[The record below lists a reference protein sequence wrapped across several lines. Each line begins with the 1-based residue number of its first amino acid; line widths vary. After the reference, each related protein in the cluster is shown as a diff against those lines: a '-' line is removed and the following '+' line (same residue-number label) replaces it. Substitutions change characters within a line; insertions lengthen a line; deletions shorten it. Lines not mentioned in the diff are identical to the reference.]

1 MLREGDRRRRVGP
14 GPVDKMRESGINER
28 SAISSVLLN
37 LGGAFR
43 IEIHGKESKG
53 SGCGD

>member
-1 MLREGDRRRRVGP
+1 MGP
-14 GPVDKMRESGINER
+14 GPVDKMRAGINER